1 MLKVMSAVDVRKVLF
16 EIRCAIKL
24 ANLKDAQNGFL
35 GTDAHK
41 VRGKYWMHATS
52 ARQAEGL

>member
-1 MLKVMSAVDVRKVLF
+1 MSAVDVRKVLF